1 MGVMNQKINIIY
13 EDNHLLVVE
22 KPINMPVQADDSHDL
37 DLLTLLKADL
47 KKRYHKPG
55 NVYLGLVHRLDRPVG
70 GVMVFAKTSKAAS
83 RLSEQVRTHQLKKE
97 YYAIVLGKIEEK
109 GHLEDYL
116 LKNEKKNIVTV
127 HPQGKH
133 AILDFTRLQYKK
145 DMSLVKIQLKTGR
158 SHQIRVQ
165 FSHHGYPL
173 FGDQKYSKKAKP
185 GQQIALFSHAITF
198 QHPTTKETL
207 HFSLSLPCHY
217 PWNEFE
223 SH

>member
-1 MGVMNQKINIIY
+1 M
-13 EDNHLLVVE
+13 
-22 KPINMPVQADDSHDL
+22 
-37 DLLTLLKADL
+37 
-47 KKRYHKPG
+47 
-55 NVYLGLVHRLDRPVG
+55 
-70 GVMVFAKTSKAAS
+70 
-83 RLSEQVRTHQLKKE
+83 
-97 YYAIVLGKIEEK
+97 
-109 GHLEDYL
+109 
-116 LKNEKKNIVTV
+116 KNEKKNIVTV

-133 AILDFTRLQYKK
+133 AILDFTRLQYTK

-173 FGDQKYSKKAKP
+173 FGDQKYSQKAKP